1 MGLNNDPVSFSC
13 MRLEDFLSLSH
24 KLTTTGKWG
33 VERTAPPQAA
43 KHMTSGKGLG
53 THEKADPKPAVTK
66 TKNLFF
72 FLIRGIPQTAL
83 ELMAPDTQ
91 GSEDGIQ
98 LQQGCLRS
106 SSITKFSHTNFPC
119 LRHCYS

>member
-72 FLIRGIPQTAL
+72 FFNQRNSSNSPGI
-83 ELMAPDTQ
+83 
-91 GSEDGIQ
+91 DGT
-98 LQQGCLRS
+98 RYPR
-106 SSITKFSHTNFPC
+106 K
-119 LRHCYS
+119 